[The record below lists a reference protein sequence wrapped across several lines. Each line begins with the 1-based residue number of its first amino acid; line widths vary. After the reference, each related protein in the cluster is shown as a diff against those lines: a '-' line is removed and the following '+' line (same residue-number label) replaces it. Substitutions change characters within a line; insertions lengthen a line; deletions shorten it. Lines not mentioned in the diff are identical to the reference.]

1 MNQRRAQ
8 SLEKAVKY
16 KRFYFIG
23 LSALALVI
31 LFLPVHIAS
40 AAKLSSRVT
49 TVKLA
54 DVPTQVA
61 VPPSLAAVPAQAP
74 PAQAPPPAQAAVP
87 LAAVPAQAA
96 PLLEANWNFPCSD
109 IPNPRGGGLLPDEK
123 LIRHDWLSGD
133 VPVVTKDT
141 TFVGGGRLFYTYSN
155 DTEDLPQI
163 KALFGIIQVI
173 AFFLITPSMMLVGY
187 QFMLGASF
195 FRYAGALEGL
205 SRVGL
210 SIVAV
215 GVSFQLVHMLVSFE
229 NSLTAG
235 IIALH
240 GEYPY
245 PKTIV
250 SGTAVPYMLAGDP
263 ATSYRG
269 IVMPM
274 SRWGCAVNDFM
285 GIVSASFV
293 TNTIGSIIPL
303 FSGLAHLT
311 GLVTSMPDMIHRS
324 SGMILSI
331 LSLVLWVQVF
341 LRIILLNYYLLMAP
355 LAFGCWALPGDV
367 GQRLVG
373 LWCKG
378 FFTVLFTQVAQ
389 LFILTTLPLL
399 LPSLPQITGDN
410 LDIMK
415 SLLLEFPLI
424 LTLLSTIM
432 VPRMIGAS
440 AARAFGMAGSMAG
453 SVVVAVSSVN
463 S

>member
-1 MNQRRAQ
+1 MKQRKVQ
-8 SLEKAVKY
+8 CLEKTVKH

-23 LSALALVI
+23 LSALALVM
-31 LFLPVHIAS
+31 LFLPVRIVS

-49 TVKLA
+49 AVNLA
-54 DVPTQVA
+54 GVPR
-61 VPPSLAAVPAQAP
+61 
-74 PAQAPPPAQAAVP
+74 
-87 LAAVPAQAA
+87 QAA
-96 PLLEANWNFPCSD
+96 PQLQTDWDFPCSD
-109 IPNPRGGGLLPDEK
+109 IPDLRGRGLQPNEQ
-123 LIRHDWLSGD
+123 LIKHDWLSGD

-163 KALFGIIQVI
+163 RTLFGIMQAV

-210 SIVAV
+210 SILAV
-215 GVSFQLVHMLVSFE
+215 GVSFEFVHMVVSFE
-229 NSLTAG
+229 NSLTAA

-240 GEYPY
+240 SEYPY
-245 PKTIV
+245 PKMIV
-250 SGTAVPYMLAGDP
+250 NGTAVPYMLAGDP

-269 IVMPM
+269 IVMPI

-285 GIVSASFV
+285 GIVSVSFI

-303 FSGLAHLT
+303 FGGLAHLA
-311 GLVTSMPDMIHRS
+311 GIVTSMPDLIHRS
-324 SGMILSI
+324 CEMVLSI

-341 LRIILLNYYLLMAP
+341 MRILLLNYYLLMSP
-355 LAFGCWALPGDV
+355 LAFGCWALPGGV

-378 FFTVLFTQVAQ
+378 FFTVLLTQVAQ
-389 LFILTTLPLL
+389 LFLLTTLPLL
-399 LPSLPQITGDN
+399 LPSLPQIPNDN
-410 LDIMK
+410 LGIMK
-415 SLLLEFPLI
+415 SLLLEFPII

-432 VPRMIGAS
+432 VPRMLGAS
-440 AARAFGMAGSMAG
+440 VARAFGMAGSVAGTTIVAASMAASRAG
-453 SVVVAVSSVN
+453 
-463 S
+463 